1 MGDKDKG
8 TAFIDKHI
16 NELDEKK
23 LTPLHYAARYELL
36 LCFNYNHDD
45 MTDYRNNGTGTLQ
58 KRMNCNS
65 ISRYSHLEMLREL
78 VRLKAEINKAGDDD
92 MTPLHYAAR

>member
-1 MGDKDKG
+1 
-8 TAFIDKHI
+8 
-16 NELDEKK
+16 
-23 LTPLHYAARYELL
+23 
-36 LCFNYNHDD
+36 
-45 MTDYRNNGTGTLQ
+45 MTDYQNNGTATLQ
-58 KRMNCNS
+58 KLMNCNS